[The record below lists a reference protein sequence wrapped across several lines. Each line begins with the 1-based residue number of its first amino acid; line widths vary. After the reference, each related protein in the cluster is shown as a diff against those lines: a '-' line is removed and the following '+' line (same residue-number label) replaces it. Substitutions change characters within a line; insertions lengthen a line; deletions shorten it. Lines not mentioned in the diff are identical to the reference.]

1 MSAFARPPLRIAPP
15 GEKAQLGDEALAE
28 GLIAGESWAA
38 AAVYKKHGRMIFR
51 FLHRALG
58 VTCEAEDLT
67 QEVFLQVFTKVH
79 DLRNPRALKS
89 FVFSVAVRVLKWE
102 LRSRRARRLFLVSGI
117 DQYPEPA
124 VAELDAESREAIKR
138 LYAILDRLRVQER
151 VAFVLRHVEQLKLE
165 EISDALGISLATVK
179 RRLERATRIV
189 SREMEQD
196 PSLAPYSRGSPVKT
210 DGPALPVA
218 ASRWGHGKIA

>member
-1 MSAFARPPLRIAPP
+1 M
-15 GEKAQLGDEALAE
+15 
-28 GLIAGESWAA
+28 
-38 AAVYKKHGRMIFR
+38 VFR

-58 VTCEAEDLT
+58 VTGEAEDLT
-67 QEVFLQVFTKVH
+67 QEVFLQVFSKVR

-89 FVFSVAVRVLKWE
+89 FVFSIAVRVLKWE
-102 LRSRRARRLFLVSGI
+102 LRSRRTRRFFFVSGV
-117 DQYPEPA
+117 DQFPEPA
-124 VAELDAESREAIKR
+124 VAELDAESRQAVKH

-165 EISDALGISLATVK
+165 EISEALGVSLATVK

-196 PSLAPYSRGSPVKT
+196 PSLAPYSRESLGRT
-210 DGPALPVA
+210 ETPVA
-218 ASRWGHGKIA
+218 PAEPDGA

>member
-1 MSAFARPPLRIAPP
+1 MSAFGRPQLHIDPP
-15 GEKAQLGDEALAE
+15 QPQGKRYPADEELAE
-28 GLIAGESWAA
+28 GLIAGEPWAA
-38 AAVYKKHGRMIFR
+38 ATVYRKHGRMVFR

-58 VTCEAEDLT
+58 VTGEAEDLT
-67 QEVFLQVFTKVH
+67 QEVFLQVFSKVR

-102 LRSRRARRLFLVSGI
+102 LRSRRTRRFFFVSGI
-117 DQYPEPA
+117 DQFPEPA
-124 VAELDAESREAIKR
+124 AAELDAESRQAVKH

-165 EISDALGISLATVK
+165 EISEALGVSLATVK

-196 PSLAPYSRGSPVKT
+196 PSLAPYSRESLGKT
-210 DGPALPVA
+210 ERPAAPAEPDGA
-218 ASRWGHGKIA
+218 